1 MYQTSDEIGKNGPKY
16 RYTPRT
22 KKSNNKKRMTP
33 VNDKIIQTP
42 VCILLDCSIHVIS
55 MIYILYSRV
64 QWQWQWQQNICTTCV
79 HICTCTIYISS
90 WIQLFF
96 ECLHARTHTTH
107 SYVACLVGARKA
119 GDHFV
124 IICVN
129 DVPFSPFQWEIL
141 LVFKMLTFLWY
152 KTHSITLGSLSFHGV
167 LFWSATWITISWLV
181 CSSMQCVEFHVCY
194 STSEIHESE
203 NLSEN
208 KFDRLLFQISK
219 LHWCAYL
226 CMYSEAWTPL

>member
-1 MYQTSDEIGKNGPKY
+1 MLFPWYIFCIRGFNGNGSGNKIY
-16 RYTPRT
+16 VQHAFIYVHALYIFRVE
-22 KKSNNKKRMTP
+22 SNCFSNAR
-33 VNDKIIQTP
+33 
-42 VCILLDCSIHVIS
+42 S
-55 MIYILYSRV
+55 
-64 QWQWQWQQNICTTCV
+64 
-79 HICTCTIYISS
+79 
-90 WIQLFF
+90 
-96 ECLHARTHTTH
+96 HARTHTTH